1 MHIENIMVV
10 YENDHINV
18 SAQIGPY
25 PLWFKFNN
33 DFLIDPNDATCF
45 LSNAL
50 IPAML
55 LGEDIVVSPQY
66 HVSQKLLKHI
76 TKIQDVF
83 NFWNPIFKKINITA
97 TSKILNNDAAGCG
110 SFFSGGV
117 DGSYTLLKYKKEIEY
132 LILINGFDFNMDTDT
147 WKAMVT
153 RTKKTA
159 TLTNKQLITVE
170 TNFKEFTSNF
180 GLSRFSNFGSNL
192 ASISQLLNLKR
203 CFISAADT
211 FDHLFPSGSHVQL
224 DYLWSTE
231 TCKIEHVGLE
241 ANRKDKLFLIK
252 NEPNVLAN
260 LWVCWEDPKVN
271 CGKCS
276 KCIRTF
282 VSLLLCNIDD
292 FPFQQ
297 PILIKDVSNMIING
311 SEELLFVEQ
320 FFLEAKKQNIKA
332 LTWQLAKLI
341 FKLKSKLFLKDMD
354 RYLFNS
360 VFENWKR
367 RKIAISD
374 DMIGISVLPRYTDH
388 YVCEEVKLNHLKQ
401 KCHKSQVGIGTIFI
415 EAKTSSL

>member
-1 MHIENIMVV
+1 MKIENIMVV
-10 YENDHINV
+10 YEKDHINV

-66 HVSQKLLKHI
+66 YVSQRFLKHI
-76 TKIQDVF
+76 TKIQEVF

-117 DGSYTLLKYKKEIEY
+117 DGSYTLLKHKKEIEY
-132 LILINGFDFNMDTDT
+132 LILINGFDFNMDTVSWQT
-147 WKAMVT
+147 MIA
-153 RTKKTA
+153 RTKKTT
-159 TLTNKQLITVE
+159 TLTNKKLITVE

-180 GLSRFSNFGSNL
+180 GLSRLSNYGGVL
-192 ASISQLLNLKR
+192 ASISQLLNLKQ
-203 CFISAADT
+203 CFISAGGTYDT
-211 FDHLFPSGSHVQL
+211 LFASGVHPQL

-231 TCKIEHVGLE
+231 TCQIEHVGLE
-241 ANRKDKLFLIK
+241 ANRKDKIALIK

-282 VSLLLCNIDD
+282 VSLLLCNIEE

-297 PILIKDVSNMIING
+297 PILMKDVSQIIVKG
-311 SEELLFVEQ
+311 SEDLLYIEQ
-320 FFLEAKKQNIKA
+320 FFFEAKNQNIKP
-332 LTWQLAKLI
+332 LIRQLAKLI
-341 FKLKSKLFLKDMD
+341 FKVKSKLFLRDMD

-367 RKIAISD
+367 RKISISD
-374 DMIGISVLPRYTDH
+374 DITDISVLPRYTDY
-388 YVCEEVKLNHLKQ
+388 YVCEQTKANHLKQ
-401 KCHKSQVGIGTIFI
+401 KHYKSQVNIGTIF
-415 EAKTSSL
+415 T

>member
-1 MHIENIMVV
+1 MQIENIIVV

-55 LGEDIVVSPQY
+55 LGEDIVVSQQY
-66 HVSQKLLKHI
+66 HVSQKLLKNI

-132 LILINGFDFNMDTDT
+132 LILINGFDFNMDTNT
-147 WKAMVT
+147 WKTMVA
-153 RTKKTA
+153 RTKKIA

-241 ANRKDKLFLIK
+241 ANRKDKLVLIK
-252 NEPNVLAN
+252 NAPNLLAN

-297 PILIKDVSNMIING
+297 PILIKDVSNMIIKG
-311 SEELLFVEQ
+311 SEELFFVEQ
-320 FFLEAKKQNIKA
+320 FFLDSKKQNIKA

-360 VFENWKR
+360 FFENWKR

-374 DMIGISVLPRYTDH
+374 DMMGISVLPRYTDH
-388 YVCEEVKLNHLKQ
+388 YVCEEVKRNHMKQ
-401 KCHKSQVGIGTIFI
+401 KPYKSQLGIGTIFI